1 VSFSSRPIIVVEDDP
16 FTRLIQIVLDPETS
30 AERRAAFADF
40 MAHDEPDFAG
50 WCERVRRQASR
61 LIPAEVRMVYSSAEM
76 LAALPEA
83 QAVVVESFPIGRE
96 ELAAAPNLRVV
107 QKFGAVLRNIDSA
120 ACAERG
126 ITVRALRRRA
136 NIACAEQVFALMLAL
151 AKMIPRLDGMISVE
165 QMAAAGYPHR
175 PFDRRHTPNGNWGR
189 IPGMRMLN
197 GATIGIIGLGEI
209 GREIALRAGVFGM
222 RILYFQR
229 TRLDEADE
237 HALQARYVA
246 LDDLMAESDWI
257 VPQAP
262 GGAATR
268 GLIGHAQLARA
279 KPDACIVNVSSAGL
293 VDRAALIEALGAGR
307 LGGFALDP
315 LYEEPGRGDDELLR
329 FDNVILVPH
338 MAGSPRTNGLD
349 DFAELIAGLALA
361 LSE

>member
-1 VSFSSRPIIVVEDDP
+1 VPVPTRPVIVVEDDP
-16 FTRLIQIVLDPETS
+16 FTRLIQIVLDPDTPP
-30 AERRAAFADF
+30 ERHVAFADF

-50 WCERVRRQASR
+50 WCERVRWQAAT
-61 LIPAEVRMVYSSAEM
+61 IVPAEVRMVESPAEM
-76 LAALPEA
+76 LAALPGA
-83 QAVVVESFPIGRE
+83 HSVVVESLAIGRE
-96 ELAAAPNLRVV
+96 QLAAATNLKVV
-107 QKFGAVLRNIDSA
+107 QKFGTVLRNIDTD
-120 ACAERG
+120 ACAGCG
-126 ITVRALRRRA
+126 ITVRTLRRRA
-136 NIACAEQVFALMLAL
+136 NIACAEQAFALMLAL

-165 QMAAAGYPHR
+165 QLAAAGYPHR

-209 GREIALRAGVFGM
+209 GREIALRAAIFGM

-237 HALQARYVA
+237 HALRVRYVA

-268 GLIGHAQLARA
+268 GLIGRAQLART

-293 VDRAALIEALGAGR
+293 VERGALIEALSAGR

-315 LYEEPGRGDDELLR
+315 LYEEPGRGDDELLT

-349 DFAELIAGLALA
+349 DFADLIVGLARDLA
-361 LSE
+361 E